1 MNHYI
6 KKHKMLLILT
16 VLLGVTS
23 TTIWVYFSKI
33 MEYLIVESID
43 INFKKNIFFVII
55 YIGIVRLFSYLSNY
69 TKSISTNEIIKDFRN
84 DYIKSI
90 FQRNTLDDS
99 SEILNDIDTKLTFIK
114 NNYLE
119 NIILFITSITSFILS
134 TVLLMNISVIVTF
147 ILYVLMFVVILIP
160 KIIKQTLENKQTD
173 VTNACKIYTK
183 AIKDYLGGFD
193 VIKNNNIEEYV
204 NHDLENKSK
213 STCVHYIQLERLN
226 YFLSETSHF
235 FITLLSSTGFI
246 LGIYFVQ
253 KGTMSYGTM
262 ISIVQ
267 LTNTLSSPLYTIIDK
282 LGLYYGSK
290 SIVDDMLS
298 KIETKTPHSNK
309 LPLKEIKT
317 ITFQNVCYCCEN
329 KTILKNINFTIQ
341 KGKKYLLIGKS
352 GSGKTTLLNMIISK
366 YKPTTGT
373 ILINGLDASV
383 YNEKAIQSCIGIIQ
397 QESHIFDGSIKDNL
411 TLFNKYKLEND
422 VLEQSQLSNY
432 IQSLQSGLNTETFEN
447 GVRISGGEKQRIS
460 IARFLASKKQILL
473 ADEVTSALDK
483 NTSDSIEKTILDCC
497 NTIVY
502 CSHKYDKILM
512 KKFDYVIEI
521 ENGCIKSAD
530 SF

>member
-1 MNHYI
+1 
-6 KKHKMLLILT
+6 
-16 VLLGVTS
+16 
-23 TTIWVYFSKI
+23 
-33 MEYLIVESID
+33 
-43 INFKKNIFFVII
+43 
-55 YIGIVRLFSYLSNY
+55 
-69 TKSISTNEIIKDFRN
+69 
-84 DYIKSI
+84 
-90 FQRNTLDDS
+90 
-99 SEILNDIDTKLTFIK
+99 
-114 NNYLE
+114 
-119 NIILFITSITSFILS
+119 
-134 TVLLMNISVIVTF
+134 
-147 ILYVLMFVVILIP
+147 
-160 KIIKQTLENKQTD
+160 
-173 VTNACKIYTK
+173 
-183 AIKDYLGGFD
+183 
-193 VIKNNNIEEYV
+193 
-204 NHDLENKSK
+204 
-213 STCVHYIQLERLN
+213 
-226 YFLSETSHF
+226 
-235 FITLLSSTGFI
+235 
-246 LGIYFVQ
+246 
-253 KGTMSYGTM
+253 MSYGTM

-298 KIETKTPHSNK
+298 KIETKTSHSNK

-366 YKPTTGT
+366 YKPTAGS

-383 YNEKAIQSCIGIIQ
+383 YNEKDIQSCIGIIQ

-432 IQSLQSGLNTETFEN
+432 IQSLQNGVNSETVEN
-447 GVRISGGEKQRIS
+447 GVGISGGEKQRIS

>member
-1 MNHYI
+1 
-6 KKHKMLLILT
+6 
-16 VLLGVTS
+16 
-23 TTIWVYFSKI
+23 
-33 MEYLIVESID
+33 
-43 INFKKNIFFVII
+43 
-55 YIGIVRLFSYLSNY
+55 
-69 TKSISTNEIIKDFRN
+69 
-84 DYIKSI
+84 
-90 FQRNTLDDS
+90 
-99 SEILNDIDTKLTFIK
+99 
-114 NNYLE
+114 
-119 NIILFITSITSFILS
+119 
-134 TVLLMNISVIVTF
+134 
-147 ILYVLMFVVILIP
+147 
-160 KIIKQTLENKQTD
+160 
-173 VTNACKIYTK
+173 
-183 AIKDYLGGFD
+183 
-193 VIKNNNIEEYV
+193 
-204 NHDLENKSK
+204 
-213 STCVHYIQLERLN
+213 
-226 YFLSETSHF
+226 
-235 FITLLSSTGFI
+235 
-246 LGIYFVQ
+246 
-253 KGTMSYGTM
+253 
-262 ISIVQ
+262 
-267 LTNTLSSPLYTIIDK
+267 
-282 LGLYYGSK
+282 
-290 SIVDDMLS
+290 
-298 KIETKTPHSNK
+298 
-309 LPLKEIKT
+309 
-317 ITFQNVCYCCEN
+317 
-329 KTILKNINFTIQ
+329 
-341 KGKKYLLIGKS
+341 
-352 GSGKTTLLNMIISK
+352 MIISK